1 MDNFRQMQTFPGAAG
16 VSVPVLYRYI
26 WGRGMRGR
34 QIFVYLP
41 FVRIYV
47 RMRKKLSLLLTLA
60 LCAVCTLRVQAG
72 VPESETFIERGR
84 SLFDYGRWSDARH
97 EFLRARDVLAPSDR
111 VAAQTVDFY
120 LAACAVEL
128 GSRDAEGAL
137 RDFEARYPGSVYAN
151 DVRFSLGSLYCAEG
165 DMRRARE
172 AFSKT
177 DYKALSRSRKEQYD
191 IRMGYVEFTEGNYD
205 KAFGYFDRIGP
216 QSEYADHA
224 LYYKSYI
231 DYAQGRY
238 GRAKQ
243 GFTALQRSD
252 AYRAVVPYYLLQIEF
267 RDGNYRYVVEHGDE
281 LARRAVPE
289 RRQELERIIAE
300 SWFHLGDYNKTIG
313 HLDAFTAAGGELDRD
328 GSYLMGFSLY
338 RTARYPEAV
347 EFLRKACGAED
358 ALTQNASYHL
368 ADCYL
373 RAGDK
378 QAAMQSFAMAADDK
392 LDPAIAEDALFNYG
406 KLQYELGGG
415 AFNGAI
421 NVLTRY
427 VERYP
432 SSPRAEEAR
441 ALLIAAYYNSR
452 DYDAAYRAIKQMPSG
467 DADIRAA
474 LQKITYFRALEAYKA
489 GDMRAAQRY
498 LTESAAVNV
507 SPKYTALNA
516 FWQGEIAFAQ
526 GDYPVAAA
534 KYNAYLKRAPR
545 TEREYALA
553 WYNLGYCAFD
563 RNDLGQAQASFRKFL
578 AAWSPRDRYRADAY
592 NRLGDAAYSD
602 RRFEE
607 AVGEYDKAIAL
618 ATPEQQYARYKRAV
632 TLGILGRTD
641 QKQQALRQIAASGG
655 DYADEA
661 SYELGRSYIAQEKYA
676 EGAAQLEKFVAAYPS
691 SPRCTQAL
699 SDLGLA
705 YLNLGDKQKSLKY
718 YDRVVGASPHSSE
731 ARGAMQSIREIY
743 VSQGDAD
750 AYFDYAAKAGL
761 ESDLTALSRDS
772 LSFAAAQK
780 LYLDGQQEAAAKSL
794 RSYVQSYPKGYY
806 LTDALYYLSD
816 CYLRSG
822 ERGEAIE
829 TLTALADRGTTQYT
843 VAVLEKLSEM
853 TYADERWDE
862 AASAYRRLYDAAPTK
877 TGREEAMKGYV
888 RATVAGGDGAKI
900 AAMAADVCG
909 HDDAGAAAL
918 REAKYA
924 WAGQLRAEGRRDEAV
939 KLYRELAKD
948 VRTKEG
954 SEAAYY
960 VIESTFG
967 SGDMD
972 KTEKEVFAFSEREP
986 QAYWLAKAF
995 ILLGDVYVKK
1005 GDNFQAR
1012 ATWQSVADG
1021 YSPADDGIVDE
1032 AKARIAKL
1040 N

>member
-1 MDNFRQMQTFPGAAG
+1 
-16 VSVPVLYRYI
+16 
-26 WGRGMRGR
+26 
-34 QIFVYLP
+34 
-41 FVRIYV
+41 
-47 RMRKKLSLLLTLA
+47 MRKNLNLLLAFAVCA
-60 LCAVCTLRVQAG
+60 LCAPGVQAG
-72 VPESETFIERGR
+72 TPESAAFIDRGR
-84 SLFDYGRWSDARH
+84 SLFDFGRWTDARH
-97 EFLRARDVLAPSDR
+97 EFLQARETLSPADR
-111 VAAQTVDFY
+111 EAAQTVDFY

-128 GSRDAEGAL
+128 GSRDAEAAL
-137 RDFEARYPGSVYAN
+137 RRFEVRYPGSVYAN
-151 DVRFSLGSLYCAEG
+151 DVRFSLGSYYCAEG
-165 DMRRARE
+165 DMKRARE
-172 AFSKT
+172 AFEKT
-177 DYKALSRSRKEQYD
+177 DYKALGRARKEQYD
-191 IRMGYVEFTEGNYD
+191 VRMGYVEFTDGDYD

-231 DYAQGRY
+231 DYAEGRY

-252 AYRAVVPYYLLQIEF
+252 AYRDVVPYYLLQIEF
-267 RDGNYRYVVEHGDE
+267 HEGNYRYVVENGGK
-281 LARRAVPE
+281 LVQRAVPE
-289 RRQELERIIAE
+289 RRKELERVIAE
-300 SWFHLGDYNKTIG
+300 SWFRLGDFNKTIE
-313 HLDAFTAAGGELDRD
+313 HLDAFAAAGGELDRD

-338 RTARYPEAV
+338 RTARYPEAA
-347 EFLRKACGAED
+347 EYLRRACGAED

-378 QAAMQSFAMAADDK
+378 RAAMHTFAMAADDRF
-392 LDPAIAEDALFNYG
+392 DATIAEDALFNYG

-718 YDRVVGASPHSSE
+718 YDRVIGASPHSSE

>member
-1 MDNFRQMQTFPGAAG
+1 
-16 VSVPVLYRYI
+16 
-26 WGRGMRGR
+26 
-34 QIFVYLP
+34 
-41 FVRIYV
+41 
-47 RMRKKLSLLLTLA
+47 MRKKLSLLLTLA
-60 LCAVCTLRVQAG
+60 LCAVCTLRVQSG

-172 AFSKT
+172 AFAKT

-718 YDRVVGASPHSSE
+718 YDRVIGASPHSSE

>member
-1 MDNFRQMQTFPGAAG
+1 
-16 VSVPVLYRYI
+16 
-26 WGRGMRGR
+26 
-34 QIFVYLP
+34 
-41 FVRIYV
+41 
-47 RMRKKLSLLLTLA
+47 MRKNLNLLLAFAVCA
-60 LCAVCTLRVQAG
+60 LCASGAQAG
-72 VPESETFIERGR
+72 TPESAAFIDRGR
-84 SLFDYGRWSDARH
+84 SLFDFGRLTDARH
-97 EFLRARDVLAPSDR
+97 EFLQARETLSPADR
-111 VAAQTVDFY
+111 EAAQTVDFY

-128 GSRDAEGAL
+128 GSRDAEAAL
-137 RDFEARYPGSVYAN
+137 RRFEARYPGSVYAN
-151 DVRFSLGSLYCAEG
+151 DVRFSLGSYYCAEG
-165 DMRRARE
+165 DMKRARE
-172 AFSKT
+172 AFEKT
-177 DYKALSRSRKEQYD
+177 DYKALGRARKEQYD
-191 IRMGYVEFTEGNYD
+191 VRMGYVEFTDGDYD

-231 DYAQGRY
+231 DYAEGRY

-252 AYRAVVPYYLLQIEF
+252 AYRDVVPYYLLQIEF
-267 RDGNYRYVVEHGDE
+267 HEGNYRYVVENGGK
-281 LARRAVPE
+281 LVQRAVPE
-289 RRQELERIIAE
+289 RRKELERVIAE
-300 SWFHLGDYNKTIG
+300 SWFRLGDFNKTIE
-313 HLDAFTAAGGELDRD
+313 HLDAFAAAGGELDRD

-338 RTARYPEAV
+338 RTARYPEAA
-347 EFLRKACGAED
+347 EYLRRACGAED

-378 QAAMQSFAMAADDK
+378 RAAMHTFAMAADDRF
-392 LDPAIAEDALFNYG
+392 DATIAEDALFNYG

>member
-1 MDNFRQMQTFPGAAG
+1 
-16 VSVPVLYRYI
+16 
-26 WGRGMRGR
+26 
-34 QIFVYLP
+34 
-41 FVRIYV
+41 
-47 RMRKKLSLLLTLA
+47 MRKNLNLLLAFAVCA
-60 LCAVCTLRVQAG
+60 LCASGAQAG
-72 VPESETFIERGR
+72 TPESAAFIDRGR
-84 SLFDYGRWSDARH
+84 SLFDFGRWTDARH
-97 EFLRARDVLAPSDR
+97 EFLQARETLSPADR
-111 VAAQTVDFY
+111 EAAQTVDFY

-128 GSRDAEGAL
+128 GSRDAEAAL
-137 RDFEARYPGSVYAN
+137 RRFEARYPGSVYAN
-151 DVRFSLGSLYCAEG
+151 DVRFSLGSYYCAEG
-165 DMRRARE
+165 DMKRARE
-172 AFSKT
+172 AFEKT
-177 DYKALSRSRKEQYD
+177 DYKALGRARKEQYD
-191 IRMGYVEFTEGNYD
+191 VRMGYVEFTDGDYD

-231 DYAQGRY
+231 DYAEGRY

-252 AYRAVVPYYLLQIEF
+252 AYRDVVPYYLLQIEF
-267 RDGNYRYVVEHGDE
+267 HEGNYRYVVENGGK
-281 LARRAVPE
+281 LVQRAVPE
-289 RRQELERIIAE
+289 RRKELERVIAE
-300 SWFHLGDYNKTIG
+300 SWFRLGDFNKTIE
-313 HLDAFTAAGGELDRD
+313 HLDAFAAAGGELDRD

-338 RTARYPEAV
+338 RTARYPEAA
-347 EFLRKACGAED
+347 EYLRRACGAED

-378 QAAMQSFAMAADDK
+378 RAAMHTFAMAADDRF
-392 LDPAIAEDALFNYG
+392 DATIAEDALFNYG
-406 KLQYELGGG
+406 TLQYELGGG

-661 SYELGRSYIAQEKYA
+661 SYELGRSYIAQDKYA

-750 AYFDYAAKAGL
+750 AYFNYAAKAGL

-924 WAGQLRAEGRRDEAV
+924 WAGQLRAEGRCDEAV

>member
-1 MDNFRQMQTFPGAAG
+1 
-16 VSVPVLYRYI
+16 
-26 WGRGMRGR
+26 
-34 QIFVYLP
+34 
-41 FVRIYV
+41 
-47 RMRKKLSLLLTLA
+47 MRKNLNLLLAFAVCA
-60 LCAVCTLRVQAG
+60 LCAPGVQAG
-72 VPESETFIERGR
+72 TPESAAFIDRGR
-84 SLFDYGRWSDARH
+84 SLFDFGRWTDARH
-97 EFLRARDVLAPSDR
+97 EFLQARETLSPADR
-111 VAAQTVDFY
+111 EAAQTVDFY

-128 GSRDAEGAL
+128 GSRDAEAAL
-137 RDFEARYPGSVYAN
+137 RRFEARYPGSVYAN
-151 DVRFSLGSLYCAEG
+151 DVRFSLGSYYCAEG
-165 DMRRARE
+165 DMKRARE
-172 AFSKT
+172 AFEKT
-177 DYKALSRSRKEQYD
+177 DYKALGRARKEQYD
-191 IRMGYVEFTEGNYD
+191 VRMGYVEFTDGDYD

-231 DYAQGRY
+231 DYAEGRY

-252 AYRAVVPYYLLQIEF
+252 AYRDVVPYYLLQIEF
-267 RDGNYRYVVEHGDE
+267 HEGNYRYVVENGGK
-281 LARRAVPE
+281 LVQRAVPE
-289 RRQELERIIAE
+289 RRKELERVIAE
-300 SWFHLGDYNKTIG
+300 SWFRLGDFNKTIE
-313 HLDAFTAAGGELDRD
+313 HLDAFAAAGGELDRD

-338 RTARYPEAV
+338 RTARYPEAA
-347 EFLRKACGAED
+347 EYLRRACGAED

-378 QAAMQSFAMAADDK
+378 RAAMHAFAMAADDRF
-392 LDPAIAEDALFNYG
+392 DATIAEDALFNYG

-718 YDRVVGASPHSSE
+718 YDWVVGASPHSSE

>member
-1 MDNFRQMQTFPGAAG
+1 MKRNILYLLSIGICLFTCVGSHAA
-16 VSVPVLYRYI
+16 
-26 WGRGMRGR
+26 
-34 QIFVYLP
+34 
-41 FVRIYV
+41 
-47 RMRKKLSLLLTLA
+47 A
-60 LCAVCTLRVQAG
+60 
-72 VPESETFIERGR
+72 PETRAHLERGR
-84 SLFDYGRWSDARH
+84 SLFDHGRWTDARY
-97 EFLRARDVLAPSDR
+97 ELLKAREGADRDDRLTLQQIDYQLA
-111 VAAQTVDFY
+111 V
-120 LAACAVEL
+120 CALKL
-128 GSRDAEGAL
+128 GSRDAEAML
-137 RDFEARYPGSVYAN
+137 ADFSKRYPESVYNN
-151 DVRFSLGSLYCAEG
+151 DLRFAQGLLYCSRSEY
-165 DMRRARE
+165 D
-172 AFSKT
+172 
-177 DYKALSRSRKEQYD
+177 KALACFGRVNYRALDRTRREQYD
-191 IRMGYVEFTEGNYD
+191 LRMGYIEFGRDDYD
-205 KAFGYFDRIGP
+205 RAMTYFDRINP
-216 QSEYADHA
+216 QSEFYDHA

-231 DYAQGRY
+231 AYAREQYDWARSGFERLLKSEAY
-238 GRAKQ
+238 GEVA
-243 GFTALQRSD
+243 
-252 AYRAVVPYYLLQIEF
+252 PYYLLQIEF
-267 RDGNYRYVVEHGDE
+267 KQGNYRYVVENGEE
-281 LARRAVPE
+281 LIRRASP
-289 RRQELERIIAE
+289 RQRAELSRVMAE
-300 SWFHLGDYNKTIG
+300 AWFRLGEYSKPLDY
-313 HLDAFTAAGGELDRD
+313 LDAFVQAGGEMGRD
-328 GSYLMGFSLY
+328 ENYLYGFSLY
-338 RTARYPEAV
+338 RTARYDDAAEY
-347 EFLRKACGAED
+347 LRKACGADD

-378 QAAMQSFAMAADDK
+378 ESAMQAFAMASDES
-392 LDPAIAEDALFNYG
+392 LDATVAEDALFNYA

-718 YDRVVGASPHSSE
+718 YDRVIGASPHSSE